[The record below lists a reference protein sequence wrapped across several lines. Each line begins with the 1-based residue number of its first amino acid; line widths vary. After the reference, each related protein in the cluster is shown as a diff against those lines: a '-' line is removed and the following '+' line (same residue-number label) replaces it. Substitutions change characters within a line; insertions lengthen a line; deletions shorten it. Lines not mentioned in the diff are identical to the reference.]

1 MMMMIRTVTTHL
13 IFMSYQ
19 KGRLLSAK
27 QSLPQ
32 KKTKT
37 KMENMNKTLQYVHV
51 QHLKMTTQTGRMLVA

>member
-1 MMMMIRTVTTHL
+1 MMMMIIRTVTTHL

-27 QSLPQ
+27 QSLPE
-32 KKTKT
+32 KKKA